1 MADTINFWGELK
13 KGLLWGAWAGFY
25 LAIII
30 SGIYYV
36 HTSDTSALIDTVKIF
51 FLVTI
56 IGTILG
62 GITALV
68 ILVIIG
74 TLKGINWFFILL
86 FGSMITIL
94 TPVVTAVVGWITLI
108 VVPILYVVRK
118 KLAEKAPQWLEQ
130 AVDQSMVLFLTSL
143 IFTALVFLFQK
154 FTGIP
159 LIPIKAIL

>member
-1 MADTINFWGELK
+1 MTETINFWGEVK
-13 KGLLWGAWAGFY
+13 KGLRWGFVLG
-25 LAIII
+25 IILSLVSTI
-30 SGIYYV
+30 FLLSTPGNSFFTYV
-36 HTSDTSALIDTVKIF
+36 SIF
-51 FLVTI
+51 ALVTT

-108 VVPILYVVRK
+108 VVPILYLVRK
-118 KLAEKAPQWLEQ
+118 TLAEKAPQWLEQ

-154 FTGIP
+154 FTSIS
-159 LIPIKAIL
+159 LIPMKAIL